1 MLSDDQK
8 RTHYDCFGAVDGAG
22 PLSGADIASATEF
35 FDALFGDLFG
45 LARRRKTT
53 GRDMRYTLEVE
64 FEDAA
69 LGCERTITFERPE
82 DCRAC
87 FGTGAEGAAAGLVTC
102 TRCNGEGVVRKKTGF
117 LTTRRE
123 CMGCGGTGQVPR
135 ARCPVCEGAGL
146 VDRERSYVVRIPP
159 GSIGGSTQR
168 LPREGAPGRRGGPS
182 GDLHVIV
189 RVRPHAFYGR
199 EATREGDVLT
209 VDLPL
214 TFAEAALGA
223 EVEVPV
229 LDATVKMRVPPGT
242 QSGTVF
248 RLRGKGFPRGS
259 GRGDVHVRL
268 AVETPVRL
276 DEDARAQ
283 LARLAPALAASDHPR
298 RRALR
303 AVLDRASASGEPPR
317 ARVADGSER

>member
-1 MLSDDQK
+1 VLSDDQK
-8 RTHYDCFGAVDGAG
+8 RTHYDRFGAVDGTG
-22 PLSGADIASATEF
+22 PLSGVDIASATEF

-53 GRDMRYTLEVE
+53 GRDMRYTLEVD
-64 FEDAA
+64 FEEAA
-69 LGCERTITFERPE
+69 LGCEKTITFERPE

-87 FGTGAEGAAAGLVTC
+87 FGTGAEGASAGLVTC
-102 TRCNGEGVVRKKTGF
+102 TRCNGEGVLRKKTGF

-135 ARCPVCEGAGL
+135 VRCGVCEGAGL

-168 LPREGAPGRRGGPS
+168 LPREGAPGRRGGAA

-248 RLRGKGFPRGS
+248 RLRGKGFPRGA

-268 AVETPVRL
+268 AVETPARL
-276 DEDARAQ
+276 DDDARAQ

-303 AVLDRASASGEPPR
+303 VVLERAAGNPEPAR

>member
-1 MLSDDQK
+1 
-8 RTHYDCFGAVDGAG
+8 
-22 PLSGADIASATEF
+22 
-35 FDALFGDLFG
+35 
-45 LARRRKTT
+45 
-53 GRDMRYTLEVE
+53 MRYTLEVD
-64 FEDAA
+64 FEEAA
-69 LGCERTITFERPE
+69 LGCEKTISFERPE

-87 FGTGAEGAAAGLVTC
+87 FGTGAEGASAGLVTC
-102 TRCNGEGVVRKKTGF
+102 ARCHGEGVLRKKTGF

-135 ARCPVCEGAGL
+135 VRCAVCEGAGL
-146 VDRERSYVVRIPP
+146 LDRERSYTVKIPP

-199 EATREGDVLT
+199 ESTREGDVLT

-229 LDATVKMRVPPGT
+229 LDTTVKMRVPPGT

-259 GRGDVHVRL
+259 GRGDTHVRL
-268 AVETPVRL
+268 AVETPATL
-276 DEDARAQ
+276 DDAAREQ
-283 LARLAPALAASDHPR
+283 IARLGPTLAAADHPR

-303 AVLDRASASGEPPR
+303 AVLERAAATAEPAPPR
-317 ARVADGSER
+317 VAEGRER